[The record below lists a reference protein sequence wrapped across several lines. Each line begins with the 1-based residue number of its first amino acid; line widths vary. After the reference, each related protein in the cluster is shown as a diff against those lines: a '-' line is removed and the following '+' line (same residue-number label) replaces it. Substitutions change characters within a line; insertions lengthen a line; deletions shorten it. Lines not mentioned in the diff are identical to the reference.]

1 MPHCDRDDAR
11 FYLYAYLPA
20 IMPVRCACR
29 SRAPPRAYCATL
41 PTAQICDMSPRS
53 CRANIR
59 TTSPRSCRA
68 RTRTMSPRSYYAQI
82 YAASPRSLRA
92 PLYQPY
98 RFNRRTLSAM
108 CCQYAQYP
116 PRLAIV
122 TRRYTSRTVAI
133 AARCPS
139 HIVMAAHIALRL
151 FMPRQNAMRTCSLG

>member
-20 IMPVRCACR
+20 IMPVRCTCR
-29 SRAPPRAYCATL
+29 NPAPPRAHRATL
-41 PTAQICDMSPRS
+41 PAAQTCAMSPRS

-68 RTRTMSPRSYYAQI
+68 HTRTM
-82 YAASPRSLRA
+82 SPRSLRA

-98 RFNRRTLSAM
+98 RFNRRALSAR
-108 CCQYAQYP
+108 CCRYAQYP

-122 TRRYTSRTVAI
+122 ARCYTCRTVAI

-139 HIVMAAHIALRL
+139 HIVMAAHIALRP